1 MIEVNNI
8 SFKYAGQKNLV
19 FDDFSLELKQD
30 NIYGLLGKN
39 GTGKS
44 TLLYLISGLLR
55 PKKGSVSFDGIE
67 TKLRKPET
75 LQDIFIVPE
84 EFDLPAISLDEY
96 VKINRPFYPLFST
109 TVLEGCLKDF
119 ELTSDVKLNALSMG
133 QKKKVFM
140 AFALA
145 TNTKVLL
152 MDEPTNGL
160 DIPSKSQFRKVV
172 TQYMT
177 GDRTL
182 IISTHQVH
190 DVESLLDHILIL
202 SPQKL
207 LLNASVADIQ
217 DKYTFEYRTPAEMD
231 DVLYAEP
238 SLQGNA
244 VIAPR
249 REDSPET
256 KLAMWSLRN
265 DRSYYVRSFLQI
277 FAVQTLMFLFFTT
290 GVLKINNNSG
300 NYSACGVITIMF
312 FLITFLIGP
321 STMFYSLKGK
331 HDKQALMLLP
341 ASNFEKYL
349 MRYSTWIIILPI
361 GVVASL
367 GADLIQYVVNWLM
380 GHPYTSFVF
389 TRVFELIGKG
399 LDALNAQELNSFVIC
414 NMWLHSIYAIGGSF
428 FRSRKYTWVLTT
440 LVIIVIGLLM
450 AWVMPESSND
460 NAQTPTHVMA
470 IADAITAI
478 LVLVN
483 FWLSYRCFCRTQNIG
498 RFINF

>member
-1 MIEVNNI
+1 MIEVKDI

-55 PKKGSVSFDGIE
+55 AKKGSVCFDGIE
-67 TKLRKPET
+67 TYKRLPET
-75 LQDIFIVPE
+75 LSEIFIVPE

-109 TVLEGCLKDF
+109 QVLEACLNDF

-140 AFALA
+140 SFALA
-145 TNTKVLL
+145 ANTKLLL

-172 TQYMT
+172 SQYMS
-177 GDRTL
+177 GERTL

-202 SPQKL
+202 SQQKL
-207 LLNASVADIQ
+207 LLDASVADIQ
-217 DKYTFEYRTPAEMD
+217 EKYTFEYRTPAEMD

-249 REDSPET
+249 QEDSPET
-256 KLAMWSLRN
+256 QVNLELLFN
-265 DRSYYVRSFLQI
+265 
-277 FAVQTLMFLFFTT
+277 AVTQ
-290 GVLKINNNSG
+290 GKI
-300 NYSACGVITIMF
+300 
-312 FLITFLIGP
+312 
-321 STMFYSLKGK
+321 
-331 HDKQALMLLP
+331 
-341 ASNFEKYL
+341 
-349 MRYSTWIIILPI
+349 
-361 GVVASL
+361 
-367 GADLIQYVVNWLM
+367 
-380 GHPYTSFVF
+380 
-389 TRVFELIGKG
+389 
-399 LDALNAQELNSFVIC
+399 
-414 NMWLHSIYAIGGSF
+414 
-428 FRSRKYTWVLTT
+428 
-440 LVIIVIGLLM
+440 
-450 AWVMPESSND
+450 
-460 NAQTPTHVMA
+460 
-470 IADAITAI
+470 
-478 LVLVN
+478 
-483 FWLSYRCFCRTQNIG
+483 
-498 RFINF
+498 